1 MDPAVDPVTEF
12 LAALRDADSALASA
26 RAGLTG
32 AGVPDGA
39 FGRLFEAH
47 EVRDAYHER
56 LPGAQRDID
65 EARAVLGH
73 FVAGLGGGHRIV
85 DAVPAPPRPRPG
97 QT

>member
-26 RAGLTG
+26 RAGLAG
-32 AGVPDGA
+32 AGVPDAA

-47 EVRDAYHER
+47 DVRDAYHER
-56 LPGAQRDID
+56 LPSAQRDID

-73 FVAGLGGGHRIV
+73 FVAGLADGHRIV
-85 DAVPAPPRPRPG
+85 DATPTPPRPRPG
-97 QT
+97 PA

>member
-47 EVRDAYHER
+47 EVRDAYHDR
-56 LPGAQRDID
+56 LPGTQRDID

-73 FVAGLGGGHRIV
+73 FIAGLAGGHRIV
-85 DAVPAPPRPRPG
+85 DAAPAPPRPRPG
-97 QT
+97 QA